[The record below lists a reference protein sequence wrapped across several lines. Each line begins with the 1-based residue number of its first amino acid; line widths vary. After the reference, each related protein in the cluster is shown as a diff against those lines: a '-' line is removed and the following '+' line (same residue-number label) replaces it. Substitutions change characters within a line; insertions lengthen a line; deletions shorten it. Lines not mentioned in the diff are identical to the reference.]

1 MSLDRKWEFEEKRKR
16 LNEFMD
22 KQGYDA
28 VLLRRVSGFAWLS
41 CGGDSHVAT
50 DSEKGE
56 AALYATRDGVACLTS
71 NIEAA
76 RMAEEELDGLPIP
89 VEAAP
94 WHTGIGELVGRRMEG
109 LKVASDTHFPNAHK
123 MAEPLKELRF
133 SLLEP
138 EIERY
143 RGVGRAA
150 VGAMEQA
157 CRTVAP
163 GMTEH
168 IAAGLLDGMLRTA
181 GLTPLVTL
189 AGADD
194 RLDRYRHPIPTSKR
208 ISRVCMLVTCAR
220 RHGLIVALTRM
231 VHFGTVP
238 DDLQDRLYVASSVEA
253 VMHEASRPGMEVSRI
268 LLLGADEYG
277 RHGFQDEWT
286 RHHQGGGIGYETREF
301 IANPD
306 CTRVVQENQAFA
318 WNPSLPGA
326 KCEDT
331 ILVTG
336 DGTELLTLQS
346 DDWPTIDIAAAGGM
360 QSRPGIL
367 QR

>member
-1 MSLDRKWEFEEKRKR
+1 MSSDRKWEFEEKRKR
-16 LNEFMD
+16 LNAFMD
-22 KQGYDA
+22 TRGYDA
-28 VLLRRVSGFAWLS
+28 VLLRRVSGFGWLS

-50 DSEKGE
+50 DSSKGE
-56 AALYATRDGVACLTS
+56 AALYATRDGITCLTS

-89 VEAAP
+89 VEAAS
-94 WHTGIGELVGRRMEG
+94 WHIGVGELIGRRMEG
-109 LKVASDTHFPNAHK
+109 LKVACDSHFPGVET
-123 MAEPLKELRF
+123 MESSLKELRF

-143 RGVGRAA
+143 RALGRSA
-150 VGAMEQA
+150 VSAMEQA

-189 AGADD
+189 AGSDD
-194 RLDRYRHPIPTSKR
+194 RLGRYRHPIPTFSR

-220 RHGLIVALTRM
+220 RYGLIVALTRM
-231 VHFGTVP
+231 VHFGPVP
-238 DDLQDRLYVASSVEA
+238 DDLQERFSVASSVEA
-253 VMHEASRPGMEVSRI
+253 VMHEATRPGMEVSQVMHR
-268 LLLGADEYG
+268 GAEEYA
-277 RHGFQDEWT
+277 RLGFQGEWT
-286 RHHQGGGIGYETREF
+286 QHHQGGGIGYETREF
-301 IANPD
+301 IATPE

-318 WNPSLPGA
+318 WNPSLAGA

-331 ILVTG
+331 ILATG
-336 DGTELLTLQS
+336 DGPEILTPQS
-346 DDWPTIDIAAAGGM
+346 GDWPTIEVAAVSGTKT
-360 QSRPGIL
+360 RPGIL